1 VRIPTRRIYLPAALF
16 TALLLACSGIPAAQP
31 AADTVQAIVD
41 RALIRELMDQYGL
54 VHDLGTPEEYA
65 DLFADDGELATGG
78 PATIKGRQALL
89 AQARRDHERFDVEQ
103 GADGKPTSIMRH
115 LIGNAQIT
123 LTGPNT
129 ANGVCYVTTVVKKG
143 AVGPAI
149 LSISRYLDSYTKKDG
164 RWRIQRREIKLEF
177 GNSELARELGFT
189 NR

>member
-1 VRIPTRRIYLPAALF
+1 MRIPTGGIFLLALFFAALQPG
-16 TALLLACSGIPAAQP
+16 TSNILAAQP
-31 AADTVQAIVD
+31 AADTMQAVMD
-41 RALIRELMDQYGL
+41 RTLIRELMDTYGV
-54 VHDLGTPEEYA
+54 VHDMGSAEEYA
-65 DLFADDGELATGG
+65 DLFAEDGEIVTGG
-78 PATIKGRQALL
+78 PASIKGRQALT
-89 AQARRDHERFDVEQ
+89 AQARRDHERFDLEK

-115 LIGNAQIT
+115 LINNAQVS

-129 ANGVCYVTTVVKKG
+129 ANGTCYVTTVVKKG